1 MTERYWVIGAD
12 FADEGFQRIVP
23 GTETMAGPFANRDR
37 ASTEWR
43 RLTFRDRIGAM
54 TRFSI
59 AVEPL
64 AVGR

>member
-1 MTERYWVIGAD
+1 
-12 FADEGFQRIVP
+12 
-23 GTETMAGPFANRDR
+23 MAGPFANRDR
-37 ASTEWR
+37 ARTEWH